1 MPGSNNVY
9 GFDELFRAM
18 DALAEEIGK
27 GKTDK
32 IWRNAMSYA
41 FAPVLAAAKN
51 SAPVLSGQLR
61 DHIYLKVHRPQA
73 RDKSALSYRGE
84 TFMVRVTSGPKRDDS
99 IINTVINKRGKEQNY
114 GKHKPVALAVEFGTA
129 KLPPRPFLRPALEA
143 NLQNVQSR
151 LGRAVWQELQW
162 GKWAKKGK

>member
-1 MPGSNNVY
+1 MSTSNNVN
-9 GFDELFRAM
+9 GFDDLFKSM

-32 IWRNAMSYA
+32 IWRNAMTYA

-51 SAPVLSGQLR
+51 SVPVLSGQLR

-84 TFMVRVTSGPKRDDS
+84 TFMVRVTSVPRREDS
-99 IINTVINKRGKEQNY
+99 VINTVINKRGKEQNF

-129 KLPPRPFLRPALEA
+129 KVAPRPFLRPALET
-143 NLQNVQSR
+143 NLQEVQDR
-151 LGRAVWQELQW
+151 LGRAVWHELQW
-162 GKWAKKGK
+162 GKWAKKG

>member
-1 MPGSNNVY
+1 MSTSNNVN
-9 GFDELFRAM
+9 GFDDLFKSM

-32 IWRNAMSYA
+32 IWRNAMTYA

-51 SAPVLSGQLR
+51 SVPVLSGQLR

-84 TFMVRVTSGPKRDDS
+84 MFMVRVTSGPRREDS
-99 IINTVINKRGKEQNY
+99 VINTVINKRGKEQNF
-114 GKHKPVALAVEFGTA
+114 GKHKPVALSVEFGTA
-129 KLPPRPFLRPALEA
+129 KVAPRPFLRPALET
-143 NLQNVQSR
+143 NLQEVQDR
-151 LGRAVWQELQW
+151 LGRAVWHELQW
-162 GKWAKKGK
+162 GKWAKKG